1 MDRMSLHQSWHRRR
15 SVNYRCALGLFVAGF
30 PALVSLPEIKPET
43 LKAWDEYIQ
52 SVDVRIKQNADGNV
66 PFLWIDQDPVRAA
79 RVRHG
84 EVLAT
89 PGTGADGLRAV
100 PYGLIHDWVGAI
112 FIPGVTAAEVFSVVH
127 NYDRYSEFYRPG
139 VVDAALI
146 GAHGNEER
154 FRIRY
159 AQKVLFESELLDS
172 EYAVSHVQP
181 GPQRWYSVARSTRL
195 QEVRGQD
202 SESAVHTNGSRYLW
216 RIFSVSKYEQRD
228 GGVYVEEEDIV
239 LSRAIPASIRWLAG
253 PVIRHLSHN
262 LIEASLRK
270 TREAVRSI
278 TVDANLNVNSLRSR
292 W

>member
-127 NYDRYSEFYRPG
+127 NYDRYSEFYG
-139 VVDAALI
+139 L
-146 GAHGNEER
+146 G
-154 FRIRY
+154 
-159 AQKVLFESELLDS
+159 
-172 EYAVSHVQP
+172 
-181 GPQRWYSVARSTRL
+181 
-195 QEVRGQD
+195 
-202 SESAVHTNGSRYLW
+202 
-216 RIFSVSKYEQRD
+216 
-228 GGVYVEEEDIV
+228 
-239 LSRAIPASIRWLAG
+239 WLT
-253 PVIRHLSHN
+253 RHLSVRMGMRS
-262 LIEASLRK
+262 ASAYA
-270 TREAVRSI
+270 TRRRCFLSPNFSI
-278 TVDANLNVNSLRSR
+278 ANMR
-292 W
+292 